1 MTKKKKIIIL
11 CAMAVLLVV
20 TGYLNI
26 TLNNKV
32 STTSTTKVE
41 SSSFFQTY
49 REDRTTTRNQE
60 ITYLDAIISSETS
73 TAEAKSTAENKK
85 VALVQSMEKELVIE
99 GLIKSKGFDDVIVTS
114 TTENVNVIVK
124 STDALTSNEVAQIVS
139 IVKEQTKV
147 SIENIKIIPIE

>member
-114 TTENVNVIVK
+114 TTENVNV
-124 STDALTSNEVAQIVS
+124 L
-139 IVKEQTKV
+139 
-147 SIENIKIIPIE
+147 